1 MNGMLKLIVA
11 ATVVL
16 AAVFALSSDAQ
27 AELYQVNIVDFSF
40 APNNLTINVG
50 DMVEWTNQDGVSHT
64 STSDDGVWDSGLLG
78 QGDTFT
84 YTFTLAGSY
93 SYHCTPHP
101 FMTGTVVVSA
111 ATGIEDQSSSI
122 PGKFEISQN
131 YPNPFN
137 ARTSISYVIPSESRV
152 TIEIFDLLGRRV
164 ETLVDRDETAGTH
177 FVIWDAENAS
187 SGLYFYRIKADD
199 IEITKMMSLIK

>member
-64 STSDDGVWDSGLLG
+64 STSDDGVWDR
-78 QGDTFT
+78 
-84 YTFTLAGSY
+84 
-93 SYHCTPHP
+93 
-101 FMTGTVVVSA
+101 
-111 ATGIEDQSSSI
+111 I
-122 PGKFEISQN
+122 
-131 YPNPFN
+131 
-137 ARTSISYVIPSESRV
+137 ARPV
-152 TIEIFDLLGRRV
+152 
-164 ETLVDRDETAGTH
+164 
-177 FVIWDAENAS
+177 
-187 SGLYFYRIKADD
+187 
-199 IEITKMMSLIK
+199 

>member
-1 MNGMLKLIVA
+1 MGA
-11 ATVVL
+11 FYFDHATVIDESPVL
-16 AAVFALSSDAQ
+16 PDRSL
-27 AELYQVNIVDFSF
+27 LY
-40 APNNLTINVG
+40 
-50 DMVEWTNQDGVSHT
+50 
-64 STSDDGVWDSGLLG
+64 
-78 QGDTFT
+78 
-84 YTFTLAGSY
+84 
-93 SYHCTPHP
+93 
-101 FMTGTVVVSA
+101 
-111 ATGIEDQSSSI
+111 
-122 PGKFEISQN
+122 QN